1 MSQEQS
7 ILSSTNPGERGE
19 AGFTLIE
26 LLIAMTL
33 LALIVAALFGG
44 LRLGARAWEA
54 GAQRNS
60 DLARLEVVQGLLRRQ
75 LSRAYYRIALTGSER
90 GRRIAFEGDPA
101 AVRFVA
107 PAPAQI
113 GLGGL
118 YLMNLAVAEDEGN
131 KRLVLTWQ
139 LSGAEE
145 ERLTESPG
153 VETRVLIDRIAAI
166 ELSYFGPPDRRDEPR
181 WFDRW
186 DDAARLPSLVRIRI
200 EFPAGDRRYW
210 PELIVAPMLRRD
222 TPRT

>member
-1 MSQEQS
+1 MSQEHS
-7 ILSSTNPGERGE
+7 ILSSANPDEKGQ
-19 AGFTLIE
+19 AGFTLVE

-75 LSRAYYRIALTGSER
+75 LSRAYPIALTGSER
-90 GRRIAFEGDPA
+90 GRRIVFEGDPA
-101 AVRFVA
+101 AVMFVA

-153 VETRVLIDRIAAI
+153 AETRVLIDRIAGI
-166 ELSYFGPPDRRDEPR
+166 ELSYFGPPDGRDEPR

-186 DDAARLPSLVRIRI
+186 DDAARLPSLVRIRV

>member
-1 MSQEQS
+1 MSQEHS
-7 ILSSTNPGERGE
+7 ILSTANPDEKGQ
-19 AGFTLIE
+19 AGFTLVE

-75 LSRAYYRIALTGSER
+75 LSRAYPIALTGSER
-90 GRRIAFEGDPA
+90 GRRIVFEGDPT
-101 AVRFVA
+101 AVTFIA

-118 YLMNLAVAEDEGN
+118 YQMNLAVAEDEGN

-153 VETRVLIDRIAAI
+153 VETTVLIDRMAAI
-166 ELSYFGPPDRRDEPR
+166 ELSYFGPPDLRDEPR

-200 EFPAGDRRYW
+200 EFPTGDRRYW

>member
-1 MSQEQS
+1 MGQEHA
-7 ILSSTNPGERGE
+7 ILSSANPDEKGQ

-75 LSRAYYRIALTGSER
+75 LSRAYPIALTGSER
-90 GRRIAFEGDPA
+90 GRRIVFEGNPA
-101 AVRFVA
+101 AVTFVA

-139 LSGAEE
+139 LASAEE

-153 VETRVLIDRIAAI
+153 AETRVLIDRIAGI

-181 WFDRW
+181 WFDLW
-186 DDAARLPSLVRIRI
+186 DDAARLPSLVRIRV